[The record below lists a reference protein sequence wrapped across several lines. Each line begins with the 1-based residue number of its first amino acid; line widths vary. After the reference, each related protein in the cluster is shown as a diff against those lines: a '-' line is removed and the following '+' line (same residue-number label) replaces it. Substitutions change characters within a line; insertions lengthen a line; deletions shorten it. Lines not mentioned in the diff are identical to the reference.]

1 MANRLLNTINIPK
14 QLFGVLSDLK
24 TQRKFISDNISPLL
38 HQFET
43 INDGS
48 LTEKDF
54 QKINNYYGLAVPAIL
69 GEAFCMLRG
78 FDMNELER
86 LTSTSQGVVTGLFD
100 DFFDDGNISEQ
111 EVISMLEEPRLYKW
125 KNTGEK
131 LIISFYIKSLD
142 NAVNPEQ
149 VREGAMNVFNAQKKS
164 LEQENSAISQS
175 RIWEI
180 TQQKGGESVLFYRYG
195 FKHSLKDGEENALF
209 QLGSLMQLENDI
221 FDVYKDLQSKIY
233 TLPVL
238 IHKVE
243 ELKKFYTKQ
252 KDLFVELSYKMD
264 YPKENVKL
272 FLDRIIPII
281 NRAYVCFKQ
290 YKKLEKSN
298 KNIFDA
304 SKFSRKQL
312 ICDMEKPINLLRTI
326 LFQIN
331 SNY

>member
-1 MANRLLNTINIPK
+1 MANIFLNTINIPK
-14 QLFGVLSDLK
+14 MLFGVLRDLK
-24 TQRKFISDNISPLL
+24 TQKKFISNNVSPLL

-48 LTEKDF
+48 LSEKDF

-78 FDMNELER
+78 FAMNELER

-100 DFFDDGNISEQ
+100 DFFDDGNVSEQ
-111 EVISMLEEPRLYKW
+111 DIISMLEEPRLYKW
-125 KNTGEK
+125 NNTGEK

-149 VREGAMNVFNAQKKS
+149 VKEGAMNVFNAQKKS
-164 LEQENSAISQS
+164 LEQENSVISQS

-221 FDVYKDLQSKIY
+221 FDIFKDLQSKIY
-233 TLPVL
+233 TLPIL

-264 YPKENVKL
+264 YPKENVKQ
-272 FLDRIIPII
+272 FLDRIMPIV

-298 KNIFDA
+298 NNVFDA

-312 ICDMEKPINLLRTI
+312 ICDMEKPINLFRTI
-326 LFQIN
+326 LYQVN
-331 SNY
+331 SRY